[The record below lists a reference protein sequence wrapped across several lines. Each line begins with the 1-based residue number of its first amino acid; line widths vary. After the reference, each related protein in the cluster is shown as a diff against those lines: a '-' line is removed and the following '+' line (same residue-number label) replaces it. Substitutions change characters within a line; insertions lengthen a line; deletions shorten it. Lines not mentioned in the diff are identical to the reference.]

1 MIHEY
6 EFFHGAALLGLIGSS
21 REPIQILSVP
31 GLENSAYSLNGRVGI
46 YIKYSKKRLSP
57 WTFTFTPKHQSTIL
71 KLYESYGEVFIFLV
85 CNDDGVVGFN
95 FSDLRNILDE
105 HFLDV
110 EWIRVSRTKR
120 KMYQVSG
127 SDGKLSFRVGGED
140 YISKVFSTL
149 NIEPLIPSD
158 NLKKVQSSSE
168 TDDSDLMEL

>member
-1 MIHEY
+1 MINEY
-6 EFFHGAALLGLIGSS
+6 EFFHGAAILGLIGSS
-21 REPIQILSVP
+21 REPIQVLSVL
-31 GLENSAYSLNGRVGI
+31 GFENSAYSLNGRAGI

-95 FSDLRNILDE
+95 FADLRNILDDQ
-105 HFLDV
+105 FLGV

-127 SDGKLSFRVGGED
+127 SDGELSFRVGGED

-158 NLKKVQSSSE
+158 NQRKLQPSAE
-168 TDDSDLMEL
+168 ADDSSLAEF

>member
-1 MIHEY
+1 MINEY
-6 EFFHGAALLGLIGSS
+6 EFFHGAAILGLIGSS
-21 REPIQILSVP
+21 REPIQVLSVL
-31 GLENSAYSLNGRVGI
+31 GFENSAYSLNGRAGI

-95 FSDLRNILDE
+95 FADLRNILDDQ
-105 HFLDV
+105 FLAV

-127 SDGKLSFRVGGED
+127 SDGKLSFRVGGDD

-158 NLKKVQSSSE
+158 NQRKLQPSAEADESSL
-168 TDDSDLMEL
+168 TEL

>member
-21 REPIQILSVP
+21 REPIQVLSVS
-31 GLENSAYSLNGRVGI
+31 GFENSAYTLNGRVGI

-57 WTFTFTPKHQSTIL
+57 WTFTFTQKHQNTIL

-85 CNDDGVVGFN
+85 CHDDGVVGFN
-95 FSDLRNILDE
+95 FADLRNVLDDE
-105 HFLDV
+105 FMGV

-127 SDGKLSFRVGGED
+127 SDGKLSFRVGRED
-140 YISKVFSTL
+140 YISKVFSSL
-149 NIEPLIPSD
+149 NIEPLIQSD
-158 NLKKVQSSSE
+158 SQRRENSSPDDDGSDSCQS
-168 TDDSDLMEL
+168 